1 MAMLPHERSLV
12 IRLRSKPFVLLGVSA
27 DQTRKNVQDVQ
38 KSGEVTWRSW
48 WFEGKQAERINRDW
62 RVTGY
67 PTICLIDHKGLVR
80 YEFAGRPQEKELDKA
95 IDELVREAE
104 NQ

>member
-12 IRLRSKPFVLLGVSA
+12 TRLRNKPFVIVGVSA
-27 DQTRKNVQDVQ
+27 DHTRKDVQEVQ

-48 WFEGKQAERINRDW
+48 WFDRKQAESINRDW

-67 PTICLIDHKGLVR
+67 PTICLIDHKGMVR
-80 YEFAGRPQEKELDKA
+80 YEFPGRPPEKELDRA

>member
-12 IRLRSKPFVLLGVSA
+12 SRLRNQPFVLLGVSA
-27 DQTRKNVQDVQ
+27 DHTRKDVQEVQ
-38 KSGEVTWRSW
+38 KSGDVTWRSW
-48 WFEGKQAERINRDW
+48 WFEGQQAQRVHKDW

-67 PTICLIDHKGLVR
+67 PTIFLIDHKGLVR
-80 YEFAGRPQEKELDKA
+80 YEFPGRPEEEELDRA